1 LPSEPKSERKGVEK
15 NQKTVM
21 ETILQHAQGL
31 VYSLLC
37 LMPSAYQKASLKAL
51 LGLFLDAQ
59 GHALPAHTSVKSAS
73 SLSRFLNR
81 YSWSTRSVIRTTRQ
95 AILQQIASH
104 LPHAKIPIR
113 ILIDLT
119 TLEKSGKFWHLS
131 TPTSAPQ
138 APDPWIRFL
147 NGKRGLHLVV
157 LYLVVGEWRV
167 PWSFRVWRGKGYAS
181 PAQLACKLLA
191 TVPKS
196 LVKGRVVLVQADTEF
211 GTVEFLK
218 TIRQRSWRPIVGLRS
233 NRTLKDG
240 RCLKDLYRH
249 AKRGLQVYLKGID
262 YPLTVSWF
270 WLKRADGKREL
281 RFVASTYPYSGA
293 YLVQLGRKRWAIEGF
308 FKTAKHQFGL
318 HCFGQGTKLG
328 VYRWLIL
335 SLIAYLLAHWIDQWS
350 LPPALD
356 WKIAS
361 RLALETLFPSIIWFQ
376 LLKQIRMSTDI
387 AAQYGFQI
395 VLKSLPD
402 PAYWERCKI

>member
-1 LPSEPKSERKGVEK
+1 
-15 NQKTVM
+15 M

-37 LMPSAYQKASLKAL
+37 LMPSVYQKASLNAL
-51 LGLFLDAQ
+51 LGLFLEAQ
-59 GHALPAHTSVKSAS
+59 GHALPEHTQVKSPS
-73 SLSRFLNR
+73 SLSRFLNH
-81 YSWSTRSVIRTTRQ
+81 YTWSTRSVIRTTRQ
-95 AILQQIASH
+95 AILQQLSSH
-104 LPHAKIPIR
+104 RPHPRIPIR

-131 TPTSAPQ
+131 TPTTDPD
-138 APDPWIRFL
+138 APDPWVRFL

-167 PWSFRVWRGKGYAS
+167 PWSFRVWRGKGQAS
-181 PAQLACKLLA
+181 PADLGCKLLA

-211 GTVEFLK
+211 GTVEFFK
-218 TIRQRSWRPIVGLRS
+218 AVRKRSWRPVVGLRS
-233 NRTLKDG
+233 NRTLQDG

-262 YPLTVSWF
+262 DPVTVSWF

-335 SLIAYLLAHWIDQWS
+335 SLIAYLFAHWIDQWS
-350 LPPALD
+350 LPPVLD
-356 WKIAS
+356 WKATC
-361 RLALETLFPSIIWFQ
+361 RLALETLLPSIIWFQ
-376 LLKQIRMSTDI
+376 LLKQIRISADI
-387 AAQYGFQI
+387 AAQYGFEI

-402 PAYWERCKI
+402 RAYRERCKI